1 MTRSGL
7 LLFVGKRLVGMAVL
21 LVALSFIVF
30 SLTYL
35 TPGSAVDVLLG
46 ATRRT
51 PEAVQA
57 IEDKYHLNDP
67 FFQQYWRWA
76 THALHGDF
84 GTSITTTLPVS
95 DQVGARL
102 PTSIFL
108 GLYAYVI
115 AMVSGV
121 IPGMVAGL
129 RRGST
134 VDRITVG
141 ASIVALSA
149 PAFVTGIF
157 ALYLFAV
164 VVPIFPVAGSGT
176 WFLDELWH
184 LTLPAIALA
193 LSVVAFLVRHTRAAM
208 MGVVDQDYVTFARA
222 RGLSSRRILVKY
234 SLRNALIPIVTISAP
249 VLAGL
254 IVGAVIV
261 ETTFS
266 VSGVGNLLIQS
277 VQSKDIPMI
286 QGVALIFGGLL
297 VLMNLLVDLT
307 YFAIDPRIRLRGR
320 S

>member
-7 LLFVGKRLVGMAVL
+7 LLFVTKRLTGMAIL
-21 LVALSFIVF
+21 LIVLSFIVF
-30 SLTYL
+30 SLTFL

-46 ATRRT
+46 PRLRT
-51 PEAVQA
+51 PQAVA
-57 IEDKYHLNDP
+57 VINAKYHLNDP
-67 FFQQYWRWA
+67 FFEQYWRWA

-84 GTSITTTLPVS
+84 GISITTSLPVS
-95 DQVGARL
+95 DAITSRL

-108 GLYAYVI
+108 GLYAFVLAVVFGI
-115 AMVSGV
+115 
-121 IPGMVAGL
+121 IPGMLAGL
-129 RRGST
+129 RRGSGIDRAT
-134 VDRITVG
+134 VA
-141 ASIVALSA
+141 ASIVALSM
-149 PAFVTGIF
+149 PAFVTGVF

-164 VVPIFPVAGSGT
+164 LVPIFPVAGTGT
-176 WFLDELWH
+176 GFVDELWH

-208 MGVVDQDYVTFARA
+208 LGVVDQDYVTFARA
-222 RGLSSRRILVKY
+222 RGLSSRRVLLRY

-266 VSGVGNLLIQS
+266 VSGIGNLLIQS

-286 QGVALIFGGLL
+286 QGVALLFGGILI
-297 VLMNLLVDLT
+297 LMNLLADLT
-307 YFAIDPRIRLRGR
+307 YFMIDPRIRAAGR
-320 S
+320 T